1 MTTSLNAATD
11 SSASKGSGNGSAAAD
26 RETASQTTGIERLYE
41 GKGAID
47 FIGRSKLWYI
57 LAVALVVISAA
68 AMLLRGF
75 NLGID
80 FEGGTKMTMP
90 AGDLVAEQVE
100 ETFVD
105 ATGVTP
111 ELTQIVGAGDS
122 RTLEI
127 NSEHLSQEQID
138 SAREAIYNEYEPVDA
153 SGEPSPDA
161 IGDSTVS
168 ESWGSTITN
177 RMLLSM
183 VLFLVAAAVYVA
195 IRLQRNMAIA
205 AMVALLF
212 DGIVIMGIY
221 SLFGLEV
228 TPAMIIG
235 LLTVL
240 TFSLYDTVIVF
251 DKVKENTE
259 GVLDSRRST
268 FAEETNLAVNETLMR
283 SISTSVISALPIIA
297 LMIVA
302 VWLLGVGTLQDLALI
317 QLIGVVE
324 GVISSLLLAS
334 TLLVTLTNAQSK
346 YKEHNK
352 KVAEFRAGKDKGALI
367 DGAPASADASLDDP
381 EAGES
386 ASPKRTV
393 ASPRTSSRLDAETH
407 ATEPARQ
414 SAATW
419 RPNQN

>member
-1 MTTSLNAATD
+1 M
-11 SSASKGSGNGSAAAD
+11 
-26 RETASQTTGIERLYE
+26 
-41 GKGAID
+41 
-47 FIGRSKLWYI
+47 
-57 LAVALVVISAA
+57 ALVVISAA

-367 DGAPASADASLDDP
+367 DGAPAYADASLDDP